1 MKRLIQFQFMLVL
14 LLVCGQAT
22 IQAKRISQWQ
32 AQQQAY
38 SFWGKQMPMKA
49 KAKSRVVSTA
59 SLSTLGNDSY
69 YVFNNDAGGF
79 VIIAGDDAVAPVL
92 GYTSTGAFDA
102 NNLPEGLKDLLKSY
116 EQQIAALGKNYK
128 ANTTS
133 TRAEFTGEKLLNT
146 AKWNQGAPFNKYT
159 PNNYV
164 TGCVAT
170 AGAIVMKHH
179 GYPAKGVGSH
189 SYTWNGQNLTASFEH
204 DYDWANMPV
213 RYTGDNDAAFDGVAR
228 LMSDLGIAV
237 NMQYAN
243 GGSASALEDL
253 VTALKKYFGYSKYA
267 RHLKIEDLGAEAWNG
282 RLRAEIDA
290 NRPVLYAASDANVG
304 GHSFVIDGYKDE
316 SFSVNWG
323 WGGYCDGFYRV
334 GALNPEV
341 DGTPQGDQYNSS
353 QAAVFALQPSDG
365 KEVLSNLGFIKVDG
379 WLETLNMVVSDVKAG
394 KDLTLYLLPVQCQGE
409 NSYTGKIAIALKNAK
424 GETREVFAETE
435 IKELKSGYYFY
446 ELLLNGACSVDAQ
459 EGDYLTVVSKED
471 GTDAYV
477 EIYGPDMTEV
487 HVPATGFLPRTFEV
501 KVELG
506 EGAEFVEASSSY
518 NLKTWFYNGK
528 PLQGCPYYFNVKI
541 DEGIAKSFIELDGKS
556 VPTVSFTNGV
566 TFYAISPGLKPVYN
580 LVVKTYRNYEEKT
593 VEVNLSAPGQL
604 KAELESKNLDY
615 YVYTNIKVNGE
626 IDKRDFDELNSH
638 PFNSIDLSDAKVVA
652 YDSYDANMI
661 PDGAFWKNAN
671 LKHFKMPAGVNTLG
685 FNAFRETGLV
695 EIDLPETIQEFGL
708 NTFWGCHSLADVY
721 MRHKEAPSWISWC
734 VFYNKGDKVSRTLHL
749 YPGSKEKYQAYQYTQ
764 NWIVNFDNIVEDL
777 VVTGINSATLDN
789 KTMKSALYDLNGRR
803 IPNVPSKGIYIQNGK
818 KMIRK

>member
-1 MKRLIQFQFMLVL
+1 MKRLIQFQLMLVL
-14 LLVCGQAT
+14 LLVSGLAT

-365 KEVLSNLGFIKVDG
+365 KEVLSNLRFIKVDG
-379 WLETLNMVVSDVKAG
+379 YLETMNMNVTDVKAG
-394 KDLTLYLLPVQCQGE
+394 KNLTLYLLPLQSYGE

-424 GETREVFAETE
+424 GEIREVFAETG
-435 IKELKSGYYFY
+435 IKELEHGYYIDQY
-446 ELLLNGACSVDAQ
+446 LLGGACTVDAQ
-459 EGDYLTVVSKED
+459 EGDYLAIVSKEE
-471 GTDAYV
+471 GTDEYL
-477 EIYGPDMTEV
+477 EILGSDFEKV
-487 HVPATGFLPRTFEV
+487 ILPATGFQPRTFEV
-501 KVELG
+501 KAELG
-506 EGAEFVEASSSY
+506 KGAEFIEAPSTY
-518 NLKTWFYNGK
+518 NWVSRFYNGK
-528 PLQGCPYYFNVKI
+528 PLQGCPYYFDVKM
-541 DEGIAKSFIELDGKS
+541 DESVTESSLELDGGEVLAYQFSDGAKFYGIS
-556 VPTVSFTNGV
+556 VG
-566 TFYAISPGLKPVYN
+566 IKPVYN
-580 LVVKTYRNYEEKT
+580 LVVKTT
-593 VEVNLSAPGQL
+593 
-604 KAELESKNLDY
+604 
-615 YVYTNIKVNGE
+615 
-626 IDKRDFDELNSH
+626 
-638 PFNSIDLSDAKVVA
+638 
-652 YDSYDANMI
+652 
-661 PDGAFWKNAN
+661 
-671 LKHFKMPAGVNTLG
+671 
-685 FNAFRETGLV
+685 
-695 EIDLPETIQEFGL
+695 
-708 NTFWGCHSLADVY
+708 
-721 MRHKEAPSWISWC
+721 
-734 VFYNKGDKVSRTLHL
+734 
-749 YPGSKEKYQAYQYTQ
+749 
-764 NWIVNFDNIVEDL
+764 
-777 VVTGINSATLDN
+777 TGIRSVTVDN
-789 KTMKSALYDLNGRR
+789 KTRKSALYDLNGRR

>member
-316 SFSVNWG
+316 SFRVNWG

-365 KEVLSNLGFIKVDG
+365 KEVLSNLRFIKVDG
-379 WLETLNMVVSDVKAG
+379 WLETLNMDVTDVKAG

-777 VVTGINSATLDN
+777 VVTGINSTTLDN

>member
-1 MKRLIQFQFMLVL
+1 MKRLIQFQLMLVL

-323 WGGYCDGFYRV
+323 WGGYCNGFYRV

-365 KEVLSNLGFIKVDG
+365 KEVLSNLRFIKVDG
-379 WLETLNMVVSDVKAG
+379 YLETMNMNVTDVKAG
-394 KDLTLYLLPVQCQGE
+394 KNLTLYLLPLQSYGE

-424 GETREVFAETE
+424 GEIREVFAETG
-435 IKELKSGYYFY
+435 IKELEHGYYIDQY
-446 ELLLNGACSVDAQ
+446 LLGGACTVDAQ
-459 EGDYLTVVSKED
+459 EGDYLAIVSKEE
-471 GTDAYV
+471 GTDEYL
-477 EIYGPDMTEV
+477 EILGSDFEKV
-487 HVPATGFLPRTFEV
+487 ILPATGFQPRTFEV
-501 KVELG
+501 KAELG
-506 EGAEFVEASSSY
+506 KGAEFIEAPSTY
-518 NLKTWFYNGK
+518 NWVSRFYNGK
-528 PLQGCPYYFNVKI
+528 PLQGCPYYFDVKM
-541 DEGIAKSFIELDGKS
+541 DESVTESSLELDGGEVLAYQFSDGAKFYGIS
-556 VPTVSFTNGV
+556 VG
-566 TFYAISPGLKPVYN
+566 IKPVYN
-580 LVVKTYRNYEEKT
+580 LVVKTT
-593 VEVNLSAPGQL
+593 
-604 KAELESKNLDY
+604 
-615 YVYTNIKVNGE
+615 
-626 IDKRDFDELNSH
+626 
-638 PFNSIDLSDAKVVA
+638 
-652 YDSYDANMI
+652 
-661 PDGAFWKNAN
+661 
-671 LKHFKMPAGVNTLG
+671 
-685 FNAFRETGLV
+685 
-695 EIDLPETIQEFGL
+695 
-708 NTFWGCHSLADVY
+708 
-721 MRHKEAPSWISWC
+721 
-734 VFYNKGDKVSRTLHL
+734 
-749 YPGSKEKYQAYQYTQ
+749 
-764 NWIVNFDNIVEDL
+764 
-777 VVTGINSATLDN
+777 TGIRSVTVDN
-789 KTMKSALYDLNGRR
+789 KTRKSALYDLNGRR

>member
-1 MKRLIQFQFMLVL
+1 MKRLIQFQLMLVL

-128 ANTTS
+128 ANATS

-323 WGGYCDGFYRV
+323 WGGYCDGFYRI
-334 GALNPEV
+334 GALNPEAW
-341 DGTPQGDQYNSS
+341 GTPTGEQYNLS

-365 KEVLSNLGFIKVDG
+365 KEVLSNLRFIKVDG
-379 WLETLNMVVSDVKAG
+379 YLETMNMNVTDVKAG
-394 KDLTLYLLPVQCQGE
+394 KDLTLYLLPLQSYGE

-424 GETREVFAETE
+424 GEIREVFAETG
-435 IKELKSGYYFY
+435 IKELEHGYYIDQY
-446 ELLLNGACSVDAQ
+446 LLGGACTVDAQ
-459 EGDYLTVVSKED
+459 EGDYLAIVSKEE
-471 GTDAYV
+471 GTDEYL
-477 EIYGPDMTEV
+477 EILGSDFEKV
-487 HVPATGFLPRTFEV
+487 ILPATGFQPRTFEV
-501 KVELG
+501 KAELG
-506 EGAEFVEASSSY
+506 KGADFIEAASTY
-518 NLKTWFYNGK
+518 NRVSRFYNGK
-528 PLQGCPYYFNVKI
+528 PLQGCPYYFDVKM
-541 DEGIAKSFIELDGKS
+541 DESVTESSLELDGGEVLAYQFSDGAKFYGIS
-556 VPTVSFTNGV
+556 VG
-566 TFYAISPGLKPVYN
+566 IKPVYN
-580 LVVKTYRNYEEKT
+580 LVVKTT
-593 VEVNLSAPGQL
+593 
-604 KAELESKNLDY
+604 
-615 YVYTNIKVNGE
+615 
-626 IDKRDFDELNSH
+626 
-638 PFNSIDLSDAKVVA
+638 
-652 YDSYDANMI
+652 
-661 PDGAFWKNAN
+661 
-671 LKHFKMPAGVNTLG
+671 
-685 FNAFRETGLV
+685 
-695 EIDLPETIQEFGL
+695 
-708 NTFWGCHSLADVY
+708 
-721 MRHKEAPSWISWC
+721 
-734 VFYNKGDKVSRTLHL
+734 
-749 YPGSKEKYQAYQYTQ
+749 
-764 NWIVNFDNIVEDL
+764 
-777 VVTGINSATLDN
+777 TGIRSVTVDN

>member
-1 MKRLIQFQFMLVL
+1 MKRLIQFQLMLVL

-128 ANTTS
+128 ANATS
-133 TRAEFTGEKLLNT
+133 TRAEFTGEKRLNT

-204 DYDWANMPV
+204 DYDWANMPAK
-213 RYTGDNDAAFDGVAR
+213 YTDGNDEAFDGVAR
-228 LMSDLGIAV
+228 LMSDLGVAV

-323 WGGYCDGFYRV
+323 WGGYCDGFYRI

-379 WLETLNMVVSDVKAG
+379 WLETLNMDVTDVKAG

>member
-1 MKRLIQFQFMLVL
+1 MKRLIQFQLMLVL

-133 TRAEFTGEKLLNT
+133 TRAEFTGEKLLTT

-334 GALNPEV
+334 GALNPEAW
-341 DGTPQGDQYNSS
+341 GTPTGEQYNLS

-365 KEVLSNLGFIKVDG
+365 KEVLSNLRFIKVDG
-379 WLETLNMVVSDVKAG
+379 YLETMNMNVTDVKAG
-394 KDLTLYLLPVQCQGE
+394 KDLTLYLLPLQSYGE

-424 GETREVFAETE
+424 GEIREVFAEKDIE
-435 IKELKSGYYFY
+435 GLKPRHYYKNKT
-446 ELLLNGACSVDAQ
+446 LSQACSVDAQ
-459 EGDYLTVVSKED
+459 EGDYLAVVSKED
-471 GTDAYV
+471 GTDEY
-477 EIYGPDMTEV
+477 IDILGPDLEKV
-487 HVPATGFLPRTFEV
+487 YLPATGFQPRTFEV
-501 KVELG
+501 KAELG
-506 EGAEFVEASSSY
+506 KGAEFIEAPSTYNRVSS
-518 NLKTWFYNGK
+518 FYNGK
-528 PLQGCPYYFNVKI
+528 PLQGCPYYFDVKM
-541 DEGIAKSFIELDGKS
+541 DESVTESSLELDGGEVLAYQFSDGAKFYGIS
-556 VPTVSFTNGV
+556 VG
-566 TFYAISPGLKPVYN
+566 IKPVYN
-580 LVVKTYRNYEEKT
+580 LVVKTT
-593 VEVNLSAPGQL
+593 
-604 KAELESKNLDY
+604 
-615 YVYTNIKVNGE
+615 
-626 IDKRDFDELNSH
+626 
-638 PFNSIDLSDAKVVA
+638 
-652 YDSYDANMI
+652 
-661 PDGAFWKNAN
+661 
-671 LKHFKMPAGVNTLG
+671 
-685 FNAFRETGLV
+685 
-695 EIDLPETIQEFGL
+695 
-708 NTFWGCHSLADVY
+708 
-721 MRHKEAPSWISWC
+721 
-734 VFYNKGDKVSRTLHL
+734 
-749 YPGSKEKYQAYQYTQ
+749 
-764 NWIVNFDNIVEDL
+764 
-777 VVTGINSATLDN
+777 TGIRSVTVDN
-789 KTMKSALYDLNGRR
+789 KIRKSALYDLNGRR

>member
-1 MKRLIQFQFMLVL
+1 MKRLIQFQLMLVL

-128 ANTTS
+128 ANATS

-204 DYDWANMPV
+204 DYDWANMPAK
-213 RYTGDNDAAFDGVAR
+213 YTDGNDEAFDGVAR

-243 GGSASALEDL
+243 GGSASSLEDL

-267 RHLKIEDLGAEAWNG
+267 RYLKIEDLGAEAWNG

-290 NRPVLYAASDANVG
+290 NRPILYSGAESYYT
-304 GHSFVIDGYKDE
+304 GHSFVIDGYKNE
-316 SFSVNWG
+316 TFSVNWG
-323 WGGYCDGFYRV
+323 WGGYCNGFYRI
-334 GALNPEV
+334 GALNPEAW
-341 DGTPQGDQYNSS
+341 GTPTGEQYNLS

-365 KEVLSNLGFIKVDG
+365 KEVLSNLRFIKVDG
-379 WLETLNMVVSDVKAG
+379 YLETMNMNVTDVKAG
-394 KDLTLYLLPVQCQGE
+394 KDLTLYLLPLQSYGE

-424 GETREVFAETE
+424 GEIREVFAEKDIE
-435 IKELKSGYYFY
+435 GLKPRHYYKNKT
-446 ELLLNGACSVDAQ
+446 LSQACSVDAQ

-471 GTDAYV
+471 GTDEY
-477 EIYGPDMTEV
+477 IDILGPDLEKV
-487 HVPATGFLPRTFEV
+487 YLPATGFQPRTFEV
-501 KVELG
+501 KAELG
-506 EGAEFVEASSSY
+506 KGAEFIEAPSSY
-518 NLKTWFYNGK
+518 NRVSRFYNGK
-528 PLQGCPYYFNVKI
+528 PLQGCPYYFDVKM
-541 DEGIAKSFIELDGKS
+541 DESVTESSLELDGGKIPVATFS
-556 VPTVSFTNGV
+556 DGAK
-566 TFYAISPGLKPVYN
+566 FYAISPGIKPVYN
-580 LVVKTYRNYEEKT
+580 LVVKTT
-593 VEVNLSAPGQL
+593 
-604 KAELESKNLDY
+604 
-615 YVYTNIKVNGE
+615 
-626 IDKRDFDELNSH
+626 
-638 PFNSIDLSDAKVVA
+638 
-652 YDSYDANMI
+652 
-661 PDGAFWKNAN
+661 
-671 LKHFKMPAGVNTLG
+671 
-685 FNAFRETGLV
+685 
-695 EIDLPETIQEFGL
+695 
-708 NTFWGCHSLADVY
+708 
-721 MRHKEAPSWISWC
+721 
-734 VFYNKGDKVSRTLHL
+734 
-749 YPGSKEKYQAYQYTQ
+749 
-764 NWIVNFDNIVEDL
+764 
-777 VVTGINSATLDN
+777 TGIRSVTVNN
-789 KTMKSALYDLNGRR
+789 KTRKSALYDLNGRR

>member
-1 MKRLIQFQFMLVL
+1 MKRLIQFQLMLVL

-204 DYDWANMPV
+204 DYDWANMPG

-323 WGGYCDGFYRV
+323 WGGYCDGFYRI

-365 KEVLSNLGFIKVDG
+365 KEVLSNLRFIKVDG
-379 WLETLNMVVSDVKAG
+379 YLETMNMNVTDVKAG
-394 KDLTLYLLPVQCQGE
+394 KNLTLYLLPLQSYGE

-435 IKELKSGYYFY
+435 IKELEHGYYIDQY
-446 ELLLNGACSVDAQ
+446 SLGGACTVDAQ
-459 EGDYLTVVSKED
+459 EGDYLAIVSKEE
-471 GTDAYV
+471 GTDEYL
-477 EIYGPDMTEV
+477 EILGSDFEKV
-487 HVPATGFLPRTFEV
+487 ILPATGFQPRTFEV
-501 KVELG
+501 KAELG
-506 EGAEFVEASSSY
+506 KGAEFIEAPSTY
-518 NLKTWFYNGK
+518 NWVSRFYNGK
-528 PLQGCPYYFNVKI
+528 PLQGCPYYFDVKM
-541 DEGIAKSFIELDGKS
+541 DESVTESSLELDGGEVLAYQFSDGAKFYGIS
-556 VPTVSFTNGV
+556 VG
-566 TFYAISPGLKPVYN
+566 IKPVYN
-580 LVVKTYRNYEEKT
+580 LVVKTT
-593 VEVNLSAPGQL
+593 
-604 KAELESKNLDY
+604 
-615 YVYTNIKVNGE
+615 
-626 IDKRDFDELNSH
+626 
-638 PFNSIDLSDAKVVA
+638 
-652 YDSYDANMI
+652 
-661 PDGAFWKNAN
+661 
-671 LKHFKMPAGVNTLG
+671 
-685 FNAFRETGLV
+685 
-695 EIDLPETIQEFGL
+695 
-708 NTFWGCHSLADVY
+708 
-721 MRHKEAPSWISWC
+721 
-734 VFYNKGDKVSRTLHL
+734 
-749 YPGSKEKYQAYQYTQ
+749 
-764 NWIVNFDNIVEDL
+764 
-777 VVTGINSATLDN
+777 TGIRSVTVDN
-789 KTMKSALYDLNGRR
+789 KTRKSALYDLNGRR

>member
-1 MKRLIQFQFMLVL
+1 MKRLIQFQLMLVL

-365 KEVLSNLGFIKVDG
+365 KEVLSNLRFIKVDG
-379 WLETLNMVVSDVKAG
+379 YLETMNMNVTDVKAG
-394 KDLTLYLLPVQCQGE
+394 KNLTLYLLPLQSYGE

-424 GETREVFAETE
+424 GEIREVFAEKDIE
-435 IKELKSGYYFY
+435 GLKPRHYYKNKT
-446 ELLLNGACSVDAQ
+446 LSQACSVDAQ
-459 EGDYLTVVSKED
+459 EGDYLAVVSKED
-471 GTDAYV
+471 GTDEY
-477 EIYGPDMTEV
+477 IDILGPDLEKV
-487 HVPATGFLPRTFEV
+487 YLPATGFQPRTFEV
-501 KVELG
+501 KAELG
-506 EGAEFVEASSSY
+506 KGAEFIEAPSTY
-518 NLKTWFYNGK
+518 NWVSRFYNGK
-528 PLQGCPYYFNVKI
+528 PLQGCPYYFDVKM
-541 DEGIAKSFIELDGKS
+541 DESVTESSLELDGGEVLAYQFSDGAKFYGIS
-556 VPTVSFTNGV
+556 VG
-566 TFYAISPGLKPVYN
+566 IKPVYN
-580 LVVKTYRNYEEKT
+580 LVVKTT
-593 VEVNLSAPGQL
+593 
-604 KAELESKNLDY
+604 
-615 YVYTNIKVNGE
+615 
-626 IDKRDFDELNSH
+626 
-638 PFNSIDLSDAKVVA
+638 
-652 YDSYDANMI
+652 
-661 PDGAFWKNAN
+661 
-671 LKHFKMPAGVNTLG
+671 
-685 FNAFRETGLV
+685 
-695 EIDLPETIQEFGL
+695 
-708 NTFWGCHSLADVY
+708 
-721 MRHKEAPSWISWC
+721 
-734 VFYNKGDKVSRTLHL
+734 
-749 YPGSKEKYQAYQYTQ
+749 
-764 NWIVNFDNIVEDL
+764 
-777 VVTGINSATLDN
+777 TGIRSVTVDN
-789 KTMKSALYDLNGRR
+789 KTRKSALYDLNGRR

>member
-1 MKRLIQFQFMLVL
+1 MKRLIQFQLMLVL
-14 LLVCGQAT
+14 LLVSGLAT

-133 TRAEFTGEKLLNT
+133 TRAEFTGEKLLTT

-323 WGGYCDGFYRV
+323 WGGYCNGFYRV

-365 KEVLSNLGFIKVDG
+365 KEVLSNLRFIKVDG
-379 WLETLNMVVSDVKAG
+379 YLETMNMNVTDVKAG
-394 KDLTLYLLPVQCQGE
+394 KNLTLYLLPLQSYGE

-435 IKELKSGYYFY
+435 IKELEHGYYIDQY
-446 ELLLNGACSVDAQ
+446 LLGGACTVDAQ
-459 EGDYLTVVSKED
+459 EGDYLAIVSKEE
-471 GTDAYV
+471 GTDEYL
-477 EIYGPDMTEV
+477 EILGSDFEKV
-487 HVPATGFLPRTFEV
+487 ILPATGFQPRTFEV
-501 KVELG
+501 KAELG
-506 EGAEFVEASSSY
+506 KGAEFIEAPSTY
-518 NLKTWFYNGK
+518 NWVSRFYNGK
-528 PLQGCPYYFNVKI
+528 PLQGCPYYFDVKM
-541 DEGIAKSFIELDGKS
+541 DESVTESSLELDGGEVLAYQFSDGAKFYGIS
-556 VPTVSFTNGV
+556 VG
-566 TFYAISPGLKPVYN
+566 IKPVYN
-580 LVVKTYRNYEEKT
+580 LVVKTT
-593 VEVNLSAPGQL
+593 
-604 KAELESKNLDY
+604 
-615 YVYTNIKVNGE
+615 
-626 IDKRDFDELNSH
+626 
-638 PFNSIDLSDAKVVA
+638 
-652 YDSYDANMI
+652 
-661 PDGAFWKNAN
+661 
-671 LKHFKMPAGVNTLG
+671 
-685 FNAFRETGLV
+685 
-695 EIDLPETIQEFGL
+695 
-708 NTFWGCHSLADVY
+708 
-721 MRHKEAPSWISWC
+721 
-734 VFYNKGDKVSRTLHL
+734 
-749 YPGSKEKYQAYQYTQ
+749 
-764 NWIVNFDNIVEDL
+764 
-777 VVTGINSATLDN
+777 TGIRSVTVDN
-789 KTMKSALYDLNGRR
+789 KTRKSALYDLNGRR
-803 IPNVPSKGIYIQNGK
+803 IPNVPSKGIYIQKGK

>member
-1 MKRLIQFQFMLVL
+1 MKRLIQFQLMLVL

-316 SFSVNWG
+316 SFRVNWG

-379 WLETLNMVVSDVKAG
+379 WLETLNMDVTDVKAG

>member
-1 MKRLIQFQFMLVL
+1 MKRLIQFQLMLVL
-14 LLVCGQAT
+14 LLVSGLAT

-133 TRAEFTGEKLLNT
+133 TRAEFTGEKLLTT

-204 DYDWANMPV
+204 DYDWANMPD
-213 RYTGDNDAAFDGVAR
+213 RYTDGNDEAFDGVAR

-379 WLETLNMVVSDVKAG
+379 WLETLNMDVTDVKAG

-708 NTFWGCHSLADVY
+708 NTFWGCYSLADVY

>member
-1 MKRLIQFQFMLVL
+1 MKRLIQFQLMLVL

-128 ANTTS
+128 ANATS

-237 NMQYAN
+237 DMQYDN
-243 GGSASALEDL
+243 GGSASSLEDL

-267 RHLKIEDLGAEAWNG
+267 RYLKIEDLGAEAWNG

-323 WGGYCDGFYRV
+323 WGGYCDGFYRI
-334 GALNPEV
+334 GALNPEA
-341 DGTPQGDQYNSS
+341 DGKPLGDQYNSS

-365 KEVLSNLGFIKVDG
+365 KEVISNLGFIKVDG
-379 WLETLNMVVSDVKAG
+379 YLETMNMNVTDVKAG
-394 KDLTLYLLPVQCQGE
+394 KDLTLYLLPLQSYGE

-424 GETREVFAETE
+424 GEIREVFAETG
-435 IKELKSGYYFY
+435 IKELEHGYYIDQY
-446 ELLLNGACSVDAQ
+446 LLGGACTVDAQ
-459 EGDYLTVVSKED
+459 EGDYLTVVSKEE
-471 GTDAYV
+471 GTDEYL
-477 EIYGPDMTEV
+477 EIFGSDFEKV
-487 HVPATGFLPRTFEV
+487 ILPATGFQPRTFEV
-501 KVELG
+501 KAELG
-506 EGAEFVEASSSY
+506 KGAEFIEAPSSY
-518 NLKTWFYNGK
+518 NWVSRFYNGK
-528 PLQGCPYYFNVKI
+528 PLQGCPYYFDVKM
-541 DEGIAKSFIELDGKS
+541 DESVTESSLELDGGKIPVATFS
-556 VPTVSFTNGV
+556 DGAK
-566 TFYAISPGLKPVYN
+566 FYAISPGIKPVYN
-580 LVVKTYRNYEEKT
+580 LVVKTT
-593 VEVNLSAPGQL
+593 
-604 KAELESKNLDY
+604 
-615 YVYTNIKVNGE
+615 
-626 IDKRDFDELNSH
+626 
-638 PFNSIDLSDAKVVA
+638 
-652 YDSYDANMI
+652 
-661 PDGAFWKNAN
+661 
-671 LKHFKMPAGVNTLG
+671 
-685 FNAFRETGLV
+685 
-695 EIDLPETIQEFGL
+695 
-708 NTFWGCHSLADVY
+708 
-721 MRHKEAPSWISWC
+721 
-734 VFYNKGDKVSRTLHL
+734 
-749 YPGSKEKYQAYQYTQ
+749 
-764 NWIVNFDNIVEDL
+764 
-777 VVTGINSATLDN
+777 TGIRSVTVNN
-789 KTMKSALYDLNGRR
+789 KTRKSALYDLNGRR

>member
-1 MKRLIQFQFMLVL
+1 MKRLIQFQLMLVL

-204 DYDWANMPV
+204 DYDWANMPAK
-213 RYTGDNDAAFDGVAR
+213 YTDGNDEAFDGVAR

-316 SFSVNWG
+316 SFRVNWG

-379 WLETLNMVVSDVKAG
+379 WLETLNMDVTDVKAG

-446 ELLLNGACSVDAQ
+446 ELLLKGACSVDAQ

-471 GTDAYV
+471 GTDTYV